1 MENHKSTY
9 LRTVILIDDISS
21 YHIELDEVE
30 NWNKKLRLLK
40 NCFVALDILRD
51 SFSHY
56 NGIIKEDDV
65 LLIQAK
71 EIKKRL
77 QFINHVRN
85 KVSGH
90 LDRSILEK
98 AVQWEPQI
106 FKKANQTNQEGQLL
120 LTYKTLLESAINS
133 YIDNDSIQKIFK
145 TEIDLFYQPDQ
156 TLFLNFMWELNQD
169 AINFLTNIKN
179 LISDRIEFWDEEQL
193 IKQAIIAG
201 NTDFRLKK

>member
-1 MENHKSTY
+1 MENYKSTY
-9 LRTVILIDDISS
+9 LRTIILIDDISS

-51 SFSHY
+51 SFIHY
-56 NGIIKEDDV
+56 NGLVKEDDV
-65 LLIQAK
+65 LVKQAK
-71 EIKKRL
+71 DIKKRL

-106 FKKANQTNQEGQLL
+106 FKKANHTNQEGQLL

-133 YIDNDSIQKIFK
+133 YIDNDSVQKIFK

-156 TLFLNFMWELNQD
+156 TLFLNFMGELNQD

-179 LISDRIEFWDEEQL
+179 LIADRIEFWGDHQL
-193 IKQAIIAG
+193 IEQAIIAG